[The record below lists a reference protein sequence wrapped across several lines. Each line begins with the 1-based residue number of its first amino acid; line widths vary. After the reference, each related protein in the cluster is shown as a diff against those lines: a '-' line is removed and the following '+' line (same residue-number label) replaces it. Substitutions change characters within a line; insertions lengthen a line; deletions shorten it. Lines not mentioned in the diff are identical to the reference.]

1 MKLSVPCPRCGA
13 EVGMYRNPLPT
24 ADIIIRV
31 NHGIVLINRKNPP
44 HGWAIPGGFIDYGES
59 AEQAAVRE
67 AREETSLDVFDLR
80 QFHVYSDP
88 ARDPRFHTLTVVFT
102 ARGDGVPR
110 AADDAA
116 EIGVFT
122 EKDLPSGLAFDH
134 ADILRDYFVWA
145 KAHLNER

>member
-1 MKLSVPCPRCGA
+1 
-13 EVGMYRNPLPT
+13 MYRNPFPT

-31 NHGIVLINRKNPP
+31 NQGIVLIKRKNPP

-67 AREETSLDVFDLR
+67 AREETSLDVVDLR
-80 QFHVYSDP
+80 QFRVYSDP

-102 ARGDGVPR
+102 ARADGVPR
-110 AADDAA
+110 AADDAM

-122 EKDLPSGLAFDH
+122 EEELPSPLVFDH
-134 ADILRDYFVWA
+134 ADILSDYFSWA
-145 KAHLNER
+145 SANLSERQQPS